1 MISYKEFCDHVKDHI
16 TDFLPEEYQQASVIV
31 QKVEKN
37 NGLVLQGLSIKK
49 EEETIAPCIYL
60 EQYYEEYSN
69 GYGIKE
75 VMREIG
81 TVYMD
86 YKSRENDISIPQ
98 NLTDYESVKD
108 QLIAQVVN
116 TWRNMDRIE
125 SIPHVD
131 REDLSFIF
139 KIMVDMDDQGRGT
152 ITINN
157 ELMKVWG
164 ITTEQLCADAL
175 ENMKRIDPPEITSLA
190 ETLSRMGFSFPGMDT
205 EIDEKHMMYII
216 SNKSHLGGAA
226 YMFTDELL
234 SNLSDKLGSD
244 LIVLPSSIHE
254 VICISAENTEMMLL
268 ADMVKKIN
276 ASEVAPEEQ
285 LSDNVYYYDAKSH
298 EIMLGS
304 EHERREAEEAKQSKA
319 KETPEETEKL
329 SNRRGGR

>member
-164 ITTEQLCADAL
+164 ITTEQLREYYPEHHPQKVVLSAEADSFANAFDWFPL
-175 ENMKRIDPPEITSLA
+175 LFSSNYPNGRFPDPA
-190 ETLSRMGFSFPGMDT
+190 GSFPRYSASVRRLLYCAASVASPTFTADDKGKV
-205 EIDEKHMMYII
+205 IIPPVFQLKRKIPEK
-216 SNKSHLGGAA
+216 SQASG
-226 YMFTDELL
+226 LL
-234 SNLSDKLGSD
+234 YPN
-244 LIVLPSSIHE
+244 
-254 VICISAENTEMMLL
+254 
-268 ADMVKKIN
+268 
-276 ASEVAPEEQ
+276 
-285 LSDNVYYYDAKSH
+285 
-298 EIMLGS
+298 
-304 EHERREAEEAKQSKA
+304 RREA
-319 KETPEETEKL
+319 TPKFFIFHFSFFIAEMIRDHFQTDCRSCGPQAE
-329 SNRRGGR
+329 